1 MSRRELRD
9 SADLD
14 FGAQG
19 LDLDLGHDLGLD
31 LLLGLDIVSCLYNK
45 ITVVV
50 IAVAQLLISD
60 GQKLTKSCQLKV

>member
-19 LDLDLGHDLGLD
+19 LDLDLGHD
-31 LLLGLDIVSCLYNK
+31 LGLDIVSCLYNK